1 MTHSEKIKE
10 GIANTKKV
18 REQVDELNILLKM
31 FDIKKIALYSTKSTS
46 SRDRR
51 WRNSHR
57 FRLYGDCW
65 EEIEYFQS
73 FLELKQKI
81 HSLISQQNML

>member
-10 GIANTKKV
+10 GIANAKKV

-46 SRDRR
+46 SWDRR

-57 FRLYGDCW
+57 FRLYGDW

-81 HSLISQQNML
+81 YELISQTNML